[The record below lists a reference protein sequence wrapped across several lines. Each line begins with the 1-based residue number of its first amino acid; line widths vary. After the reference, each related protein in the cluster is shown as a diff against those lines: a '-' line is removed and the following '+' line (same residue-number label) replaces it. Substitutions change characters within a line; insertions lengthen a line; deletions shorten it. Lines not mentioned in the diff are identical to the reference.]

1 MYVRKMKFFV
11 FSMAVPFALA
21 AAAFI
26 ATARADETGKLDA
39 ALEPLRPFLG
49 KTWRGEFKES
59 KPEKPVVDVSH
70 WERALNGKAVRI
82 LHSVNDGAYGGES
95 IIHWDAEQKSLVY
108 SYFTT
113 AGFTTNGTMSISEG
127 VITTLEKVTGSKGV
141 TEVRGTMALRPDGSM
156 ISKAEYIKDGKPAGG
171 REVTYKEDAKAEV
184 KWK

>member
-1 MYVRKMKFFV
+1 MFV
-11 FSMAVPFALA
+11 TLNTV
-21 AAAFI
+21 
-26 ATARADETGKLDA
+26 KLKSCQSA
-39 ALEPLRPFLG
+39 G
-49 KTWRGEFKES
+49 
-59 KPEKPVVDVSH
+59 H
-70 WERALNGKAVRI
+70 
-82 LHSVNDGAYGGES
+82 GGES

-113 AGFTTNGTMSISEG
+113 AGFTTNGPMSISEG
-127 VITTLEKVTGSKGV
+127 VITTLEKVSGSKGV

>member
-1 MYVRKMKFFV
+1 MITNSILLPSVA
-11 FSMAVPFALA
+11 SFALV

-26 ATARADETGKLDA
+26 VTARAGETGKLDE

-59 KPEKPVVDVSH
+59 TPEKPMVDVSR

-82 LHSVNDGAYGGES
+82 LHSVNDGSYGGET
-95 IIHWDAEQKSLVY
+95 IVRWDAEQKALVY
-108 SYFTT
+108 NYFTT
-113 AGFTTNGTMSISEG
+113 AGFTTSGTMTLSGG
-127 VITTLEKVTGSKGV
+127 VITSLEKVTGKKGV
-141 TEVRGTMALRPDGSM
+141 TEVRGTMEIRPDGTM